1 MEPLILNRALPS
13 LHGGGSLEI
22 MLTIPIIILTSPHL
36 YFGDYNSPN
45 YPYLRNHQIILF
57 EPNQRKFIIGVL
69 KSNQKIEVP
78 YKMNKDYM

>member
-1 MEPLILNRALPS
+1 MKPLILNRALPS